1 MPVVSNSNS
10 TTEAGVLL
18 NRLKVVQM
26 ADATTEA
33 LYLDAAPGT
42 ATAKFLPVA
51 GKNDATMRAIRV
63 DRFGSVQLA
72 PLVIGLSEMIDS
84 ATLDSQSRWNSASLT
99 WANPNQT
106 LTGGIAINVGAVTSI
121 GSASIQSQR
130 RFERKMRNPLFSR
143 SRARIVAA
151 TNSTIELG
159 FFDSLGANTNT
170 NGAYWQCT
178 PAGVIQ
184 PVLTFN
190 SVDVTGTN
198 VASLLNSAN
207 YYQFD
212 VIIDDDSATFIVQD
226 TTTNAIVAEQTM
238 QMPATQA
245 KQWALSHIPYAARAY
260 VAGSVAGS
268 APVLIV
274 TEVLV
279 GYMDV
284 SGSMNKPWPHVASEL
299 HPSIWSP
306 GAPTTITNTWV
317 NSAEPASATLSNTT
331 AGYSTLGG
339 KFQFAAVAG
348 AVTDFVLFGF
358 QVPTGFTFVCTGISI
373 ETWNT
378 GAAAAT
384 TPTLLHW
391 FVAPNQFAVTF
402 AGTTGRKS
410 VGSQSIPVGAA
421 MGANVAPATRAFTT
435 PVVTQS
441 ARFFDI
447 GLRIPVGTATA
458 SQVIAGAIDVEGY
471 FE

>member
-26 ADATTEA
+26 TDATTEA
-33 LYLDAAPGT
+33 MYVDGASGT

-84 ATLDSQSRWNSASLT
+84 ATIDTQSRWVQTAT
-99 WANPNQT
+99 TMAPAQT
-106 LTGGIAINVGAVTSI
+106 LTGGISLNGTSI
-121 GSASIQSQR
+121 TTLNTNAGLQSQR
-130 RFERKMRNPLFSR
+130 RFERKMRNPLVGR
-143 SRARIVAA
+143 ARARIVPA

-159 FFDSLGANTNT
+159 FFDSTGATANT
-170 NGAYWQCT
+170 NGAYWQAT

-198 VASLLNSAN
+198 VAGLLNSAN

-212 VIIDDDSATFIVQD
+212 VIMDDDSATFIVQD

-245 KQWALSHIPYAARAY
+245 KQLALSHIPYAARVYIGGTA
-260 VAGSVAGS
+260 AGT
-268 APVLIV
+268 APQLIV

-284 SGSMNKPWPHVASEL
+284 SGAMNKPWPHVAGEL
-299 HPSIWSP
+299 HPAAWSP
-306 GAPTTITNTWV
+306 AAPTTATVTWT
-317 NSAEPASATLSNTT
+317 NSAEPANATLSNTA
-331 AGYSTLGG
+331 AGYAALGG

-348 AVTDFVLFGF
+348 AVTDFALFGF
-358 QVPTGFTFVCTGISI
+358 QVPTGFTFVCTGITI
-373 ETWNT
+373 DTWNT
-378 GAAAAT
+378 GAASAT
-384 TPTLLHW
+384 TPTLLEW
-391 FVAPNQFAVTF
+391 FAAANNSTVSLASSGIRMPI
-402 AGTTGRKS
+402 
-410 VGSQSIPVGAA
+410 GSQSIPVGAA
-421 MGANVAPATRAFTT
+421 PGANVQQISRQFTT
-435 PVVTQS
+435 PLVTQS
-441 ARFFDI
+441 GRFFDI
-447 GLRIPVGTATA
+447 GLRMPVGTATA
-458 SQVIAGAIDVEGY
+458 SQVIAGMVAVEGY